1 MKLCRQQTILMCI
14 RLGKYFYHQQKYLFL
29 TIAMRDHS
37 HEINNILD
45 KEVLALNN
53 IIMYKTLF
61 CPNEFIVL
69 QWIVFTVSALFIL
82 DPNSG
87 LIRDWSLIL
96 EG

>member
-1 MKLCRQQTILMCI
+1 MCI
-14 RLGKYFYHQQKYLFL
+14 RLGKYFHHQQKYLSL

-37 HEINNILD
+37 HEINNMVD
-45 KEVLALNN
+45 KEVLALNK

-61 CPNEFIVL
+61 WPNKFIVL

-82 DPNSG
+82 DPNSA
-87 LIRDWSLIL
+87 LMRDWSLIL